1 MSEDY
6 LKAIAKIL
14 NDLSIDDHYDQF
26 KSQIVKLLK
35 ENAFSDSDLKSI
47 KKALK
52 PLLNKEISKFWNETT
67 QAYEDVVQVVNTH
80 WAEMGPEM
88 SMDSDRLAGIGKVA
102 KGYLGDYERSTVKKI
117 AKAVAKGQLNNG
129 TWRTVAKEI
138 SKLDDVSKHYANTI
152 ARTQVKAVSR
162 SALVE
167 KAKRA
172 GVDWYKYTGIKRDSI
187 RTFCLQ
193 HLNKHYT
200 LAQIQ
205 AMRNGNREPVEL
217 YAGGWNC
224 IHDWLPDPFY
234 KP

>member
-1 MSEDY
+1 MGEDY
-6 LKAIAKIL
+6 LKAVAEVL
-14 NDLSIDDHYDQF
+14 NGLAIDDHYDQF
-26 KSQIVKLLK
+26 KFQIVQLLK
-35 ENAFSDSDLKSI
+35 ENAFSDADLKAI
-47 KKALK
+47 KKAIKPYLK
-52 PLLNKEISKFWNETT
+52 EEMSKFWNETT
-67 QAYEDVVQVVNTH
+67 QAYDDVLDVVNTH
-80 WAEMGPEM
+80 WADMGPEM
-88 SMDSDRLAGIGKVA
+88 SMDSARLAGVGKVA
-102 KGYLGDYERSTVKKI
+102 RGYLGDYERETVKKI
-117 AKAVAKGQLNNG
+117 ARAVAKGQKNNG

-138 SKLDDVSKHYANTI
+138 SKIDKQAKHYANTI

-172 GVDWYKYTGIKRDSI
+172 GVDWYKYVGIKRDSI
-187 RTFCLQ
+187 RDFCRK